1 MIPRLITGAGYW
13 SPLLWLAF
21 LILFTLIGYL
31 IYSRGNPG
39 YKKDTEQV
47 KPYLSG
53 NIEPSKE
60 KIQVKASDIY
70 WGFIEALKGYYNVLQ
85 AIHTG
90 DLREYILWYLG
101 VDTVILFLLVGGA

>member
-1 MIPRLITGAGYW
+1 MISSLVTGAGYW
-13 SPLLWLAF
+13 NPLVWLAF
-21 LILFTLIGYL
+21 LILFALMGYL

-70 WGFIEALKGYYNVLQ
+70 WGFVKALEGYYNILQ
-85 AIHTG
+85 TIHTG
-90 DLREYILWYLG
+90 DLRDYILWYLG
-101 VDTVILFLLVGGA
+101 VGTIILFLLVGGV